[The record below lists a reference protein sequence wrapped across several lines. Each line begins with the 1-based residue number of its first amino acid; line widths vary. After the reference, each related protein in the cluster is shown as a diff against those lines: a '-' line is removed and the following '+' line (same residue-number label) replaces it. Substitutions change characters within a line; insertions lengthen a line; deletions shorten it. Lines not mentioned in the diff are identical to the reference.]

1 MIDLRGKVAIV
12 TGAGRGIGEAI
23 VYKMAAAGAKVVV
36 VDINEDGVKQVA
48 LKADGNANNVLGL
61 ACDISKLDAVRNMVE
76 QVVAKFGTVD
86 ILVNNAG
93 ITRDSMFHK
102 MSPEQWQQVIDI
114 NLTGVFYV
122 TSAVVPHMR
131 ANCYGKIVNISSVSA
146 YGNIGQANYAAS
158 KSGVIGLT
166 KSLAKEL
173 GRYNINVNVIE
184 PGLIETEMIRSV
196 PEQLKSEWIK
206 AMPLGR
212 LGTADDVANAVCF
225 FASDISSFITGTE
238 LPVCGGSL
246 II

>member
-23 VYKMAAAGAKVVV
+23 VYKMVAAGAKMVA
-36 VDINEDGVKQVA
+36 VDINEESVKQVA
-48 LKADGNANNVLGL
+48 LKVDGSDSNVLGI
-61 ACDISKLDAVRNMVE
+61 ACDISKMDTVRNMVD

-122 TSAVVPHMR
+122 TSAIVPHMR
-131 ANCYGKIVNISSVSA
+131 ANNYGKIVNISSVSA

-158 KSGVIGLT
+158 KAGVIGLT

-184 PGLIETEMIRSV
+184 PGLIETDMISSV

-212 LGTADDVANAVCF
+212 LGTSDDVANAVCF